1 MNPGRMRVWEK
12 KMGLGRDLLKY
23 SGPSAPALGPPP
35 PRVRTRQTVR
45 FGTAGPLHLLPNR
58 HRTCFRSNR
67 SLRSSSEP
75 THQYS
80 AREISPRLL
89 RASGFCLPPSDI
101 PLRSEQSHCPSCPL
115 SRVLYPPCTG
125 SCPEAFGHPRA
136 SAKPRRLCPKVV
148 AAIVCR
154 LKRGCLAPSSQAQ
167 CLGWETHAKTS
178 LQQLPGDI
186 QLPCITLNV
195 PRASCNAP
203 DRKADSKGTCTA
215 PPLGCA
221 VTQRGTEYCKP
232 GEPRAREFRGGM
244 HRTHLVQFP
253 HGPQSLDFVAGVF
266 ALLQALVAH
275 GHLALHAVH
284 AVILQLMVCAGG
296 DLARAQA
303 PAYPTLGWGH
313 QTVFG

>member
-1 MNPGRMRVWEK
+1 MNPGGMRVWGK
-12 KMGLGRDLLKY
+12 RWVRTRPLKILWSFCSGLRSPSPESKGPDRLFALGPQDLSTCYSCRHRDLLPSQEESQVQLRAY
-23 SGPSAPALGPPP
+23 SSVFRPRSLSPPP
-35 PRVRTRQTVR
+35 PCIR
-45 FGTAGPLHLLPNR
+45 LLP
-58 HRTCFRSNR
+58 S
-67 SLRSSSEP
+67 SLRHSPEVP
-75 THQYS
+75 
-80 AREISPRLL
+80 EIPSPRLPL
-89 RASGFCLPPSDI
+89 VPGPQSTPHWLLPRG
-101 PLRSEQSHCPSCPL
+101 LC
-115 SRVLYPPCTG
+115 
-125 SCPEAFGHPRA
+125 HPRA

-203 DRKADSKGTCTA
+203 DLKADSKGTCTA

-232 GEPRAREFRGGM
+232 GEPRAREFMGGM

-253 HGPQSLDFVAGVF
+253 HSPQSLDFVAGVF

-303 PAYPTLGWGH
+303 PAYPALGWGH